1 MDFLLIQINHRSIY
15 DISFCGAIFPF
26 FGEYMLELN
35 SFVFILPLVGII
47 YLLIL
52 PRDNVEKLKKT
63 ALEWSLFT
71 LTATILLWASFDGE
85 GHFKTIQKIEW
96 NPGLEPVFGPTL
108 FAVDGISIFFLIL
121 TALLTSI
128 CILIS
133 WNSIKYLIKEF
144 LICLFAIEI
153 LLMGVFTI
161 LDLVGFYILFEGIL
175 IPMFLIIG
183 IWGSREEKVQASY
196 YFFFYTFIGS
206 VFMLLAIFT
215 LYSHTGTTDYQSLC
229 CLQYEKGLQNFLFL
243 GFFLSL
249 AIKIPKIPFHIW
261 LPQAHVEAPVA
272 GSVIL
277 AGVLLK
283 LGGYGFIRFSWPLL
297 PEASEFFAPLILTLS
312 LLAIIYGSLTTCRQV
327 DLKRI
332 IAYSSVAHMGLVT
345 LSLFSHTI
353 QGLIAA
359 VFLMLAHG
367 LVSSALFIAV
377 TLLYER
383 HHTRLVKYY
392 RGMVITMP
400 LFGALML
407 SLVLAN
413 ASIPLSCNFIGEFLS
428 LLAAFEYSIIVG
440 VLASLGMVLSAGYS
454 IYLYN
459 RVFFGAFSNYLH
471 FSRDLNR
478 REFYV
483 LLPLILLI
491 YLMGI
496 FPFIVI
502 DVVKSS
508 VIFQE

>member
-1 MDFLLIQINHRSIY
+1 MLGLVFLLNFIN
-15 DISFCGAIFPF
+15 IF
-26 FGEYMLELN
+26 
-35 SFVFILPLVGII
+35 
-47 YLLIL
+47 LIL
-52 PRDNVEKLKKT
+52 ITPRENISRLWKI
-63 ALEWSLFT
+63 ALQWSLLT
-71 LTATILLWASFDGE
+71 LTATILLWATFDGE
-85 GHFKTIQKIEW
+85 GLFQEIKRIEW
-96 NPGLEPVFGPTL
+96 VPGIEPFFSPAL
-108 FAVDGISIFFLIL
+108 FAVDGISVFFLIL
-121 TALLTSI
+121 TALLTPI

-133 WNSIKYLIKEF
+133 WGSIKFLIKEF
-144 LICLFAIEI
+144 LLCVLFIEI

-161 LDLVGFYILFEGIL
+161 LDLVGFYVLFESIL

-183 IWGSREEKVQASY
+183 VWGSREEKVQAAY

-215 LYSHTGTTDYQSLC
+215 LYNSAGTTDYQILC
-229 CLQYEKGLQNFLFL
+229 CLEFNKETQYFVFL
-243 GFFLSL
+243 GFFISF

-297 PEASEFFAPLILTLS
+297 PNAAEFFAPLIQTLS

-345 LSLFSHTI
+345 LSLFSHTV
-353 QGLIAA
+353 QGLVSAIY
-359 VFLMLAHG
+359 LMLAHG

-377 TLLYER
+377 TFLYER

-392 RGMVITMP
+392 RGMVVTMP
-400 LFGALML
+400 VFGGLMMALI
-407 SLVLAN
+407 LAN

-428 LLAAFEYSIIVG
+428 ILAAFEYSFFVG
-440 VLASLGMVLSAGYS
+440 AIASLGMVLSAGYS

-459 RVFFGAFSNYLH
+459 RVCFGVPSNYLRY
-471 FSRDLNR
+471 SRDLNR
-478 REFYV
+478 SEFYTLFTLV
-483 LLPLILLI
+483 FLI

-496 FPFIVI
+496 FPLPVVG
-502 DVVKSS
+502 VVKGT
-508 VIFQE
+508 VIFQEYYFW